1 MALGGFR
8 RVPALAPAAGS
19 IRPRVQAG
27 RRRDC
32 GGLGR
37 RQSTADSRVF
47 AARRDGAAGRRR
59 AHAARSD
66 HRRHAPRRAAVACGF
81 TRHARARQSRR
92 PHGAQRQPHQQH
104 RGHAQHRAG
113 HDPRPDDPAGL
124 PESDMEMT
132 TTPSAIGRLLFL
144 LLLTGCGRGTPAHSA
159 DGPYDVVL
167 KGGWIIDGSGNPRY
181 RGDVAIRGDRVA
193 AVGFLG
199 TATAKDTVDVSGLVV
214 APGFIDMMGQSE
226 INALID
232 NRVFSKVTQGIT
244 TEVTGEGG
252 SVAPLTDRLVQDDS
266 DAIQKWHYRED
277 WRDLNGYFAQ
287 LERQRVALN
296 IATFVGATQVRLA
309 VVGNENRDP
318 TPAELTHMTAIV
330 DTLMEQGALGVW
342 TALEYAP
349 ASYSKTDELIALARA
364 ASRHGGIYA
373 SHMRDEGQHIDEA
386 LNEVFRIAK
395 EAQIPA
401 EVSHLKLSG
410 RRSWGQMPR
419 VLAKIDSARAAGLD
433 VTADQYP
440 YIRAATSLDA
450 SIPTW
455 AESGGWDSLLIRL
468 RDPATR
474 TRLQREIVNPQTESF
489 FVAAGGGTGVLITG
503 TFQDSLRYMQGK
515 TVAQIAAMHHR
526 DTVETVF
533 DIVLAE
539 GGHRTDAA
547 YAIMNEPDVQAGMKQ
562 WWIAVNT
569 DFGGVAPDGPFGT
582 QSAHPRAYGSFPR
595 ILGRYSR
602 DLKLFPL
609 EFAVRKMTSLAAQR
623 VGLAD
628 RGLLRPGMY
637 ADITVFNPVTVI
649 DHATFEQPHQT
660 SVGIEYVFVNGRMVL
675 KHGQMTDARPGRG
688 LRGPGYRGSR

>member
-1 MALGGFR
+1 
-8 RVPALAPAAGS
+8 
-19 IRPRVQAG
+19 
-27 RRRDC
+27 
-32 GGLGR
+32 
-37 RQSTADSRVF
+37 
-47 AARRDGAAGRRR
+47 
-59 AHAARSD
+59 
-66 HRRHAPRRAAVACGF
+66 
-81 TRHARARQSRR
+81 
-92 PHGAQRQPHQQH
+92 
-104 RGHAQHRAG
+104 
-113 HDPRPDDPAGL
+113 
-124 PESDMEMT
+124 MEMSYRL
-132 TTPSAIGRLLFL
+132 SAIGYL
-144 LLLTGCGRGTPAHSA
+144 LLLAACGRSSSA
-159 DGPYDVVL
+159 RLDGPYDLIL

-181 RGDVAIRGDRVA
+181 RGDVAVRGDRIA

-199 TATAKDTVDVSGLVV
+199 AAGARETLDVSGLVV

-226 INALID
+226 INVLID
-232 NRVFSKVTQGIT
+232 NRVLSKITQGIT

-252 SVAPLTDRLVQDDS
+252 SVAPLTDRLVLDDS
-266 DAIQKWHYRED
+266 DAMKKWHYRED
-277 WRDLNGYFAQ
+277 WRDLSGYFAQ
-287 LERQRVALN
+287 LERQGSSLN

-309 VVGNENRDP
+309 VVGKENRAP
-318 TPAELTHMTAIV
+318 TAAELTHMVAIV

-373 SHMRDEGQHIDEA
+373 SHMRDEGQHIDDA

-395 EAQIPA
+395 EANIPA

-468 RDPATR
+468 RDPVTR
-474 TRLQREIVNPQTESF
+474 ARLRSEIVNPSTESF
-489 FVAAGGGTGVLITG
+489 YVAAGGGAGVLITG

-515 TVAQIAAMHHR
+515 TVAEIAAARHR
-526 DTVETVF
+526 DPVETVF

-539 GGHRTDAA
+539 QGHRTDAV
-547 YAIMNEPDVQAGMKQ
+547 YAIMDEPDVQAAMQQ
-562 WWIAVNT
+562 WWVSVNT
-569 DFGGVAPDGPFGT
+569 DFGGVAPDGPLGT
-582 QSAHPRAYGSFPR
+582 QSAHPRAYGTFPR
-595 ILGRYSR
+595 ILGHYSR

-623 VGLAD
+623 VGLTD
-628 RGLLRPGMY
+628 RGLVKPGMF
-637 ADITVFNPVTVI
+637 ADLTVFNPATVS
-649 DHATFEQPHQT
+649 DRATFEQPHQP
-660 SVGIEYVFVNGRMVL
+660 SVGIEYVFVNGQMVL
-675 KHGQMTDARPGRG
+675 TQGHMTSARPGRG
-688 LRGPGYRGSR
+688 LRGPGYRGAR